1 MAKKSKPRAGSLQ
14 YYPRVRAKHHVAHF
28 HKFKGK
34 TDSTVKN
41 FLGYKAG
48 MLQIGG
54 INVRKGAVT
63 GSQEVVIPATIIE
76 VPNLKIFGIR
86 AYRKIQGGRETLAEK
101 WASNLDKNLARKL
114 HIHKHKKGEKKGKGK
129 EEKKGEK
136 KVEEKKDVD
145 FKKLIDEICEVRL
158 LAHTQPYLTSLP
170 KKKPDLVELTVKG
183 TIEEQLKFAEEK
195 LGKDMSADEVF
206 KTKDLLDIK
215 AVTKGK
221 GFGGVV
227 KRYGVK
233 KHRPK
238 SKYIRC
244 IGSIGPWHPATV
256 MFTVPRAGQVGY
268 HTRTEFNKRILMIGN
283 PEELKTFSFKRYGKV
298 KNKFLLIQGS
308 VAGAATRPIAI
319 RFSTRPLRKMTY
331 DFEAVNLLAE

>member
-34 TDSTVKN
+34 TDSTIKN

-48 MLQIGG
+48 MLQVYG
-54 INVRKGAVT
+54 IDLRKGSVIAN
-63 GSQEVVIPATIIE
+63 QEAVIPATVIE
-76 VPNLKIFGIR
+76 VPNLKVFGIR
-86 AYRKIQGGRETLAEK
+86 AYKKIQGGRETLAEK
-101 WASNLDKNLARKL
+101 WAPNLDKHLARKL
-114 HIHKHKKGEKKGKGK
+114 HIHKHKKVEKKGKDK
-129 EEKKGEK
+129 EEK

-145 FKKLIDEICEVRL
+145 FRKLMDEICEVRL
-158 LAHTQPYLTSLP
+158 LAHTQPYLTGMP
-170 KKKPDLVELTVKG
+170 KKKPDLVELSLKG
-183 TIEEQLKFAEEK
+183 TVEEQLKFAEEK
-195 LGKDMSADEVF
+195 LGKDISVDEVF
-206 KTKDLLDIK
+206 KVKEFLDFK

-256 MFTVPRAGQVGY
+256 MFTVPRAGQVG
-268 HTRTEFNKRILMIGN
+268 
-283 PEELKTFSFKRYGKV
+283 
-298 KNKFLLIQGS
+298 
-308 VAGAATRPIAI
+308 
-319 RFSTRPLRKMTY
+319 
-331 DFEAVNLLAE
+331 